1 MSIRNY
7 QPRRRDLA
15 SAGRNRIL
23 LGLLAITI
31 ALQMSYPL
39 IHGNA
44 LTTVTICTV
53 IAGAITMLFHALTAY
68 GFRYFLTYLILTF
81 AFAMGVEELGLHTG
95 WPFGQYTYSPSLGL
109 HLWGMPVLVPFAWIM
124 LAHPVLVA
132 ARRFCTF
139 WIFLFGGLG
148 LMAWDLFLDPQMVA
162 AGRWSWHNSTPHV
175 PFQPEIPLS
184 NTFGWLLAGI
194 ALMALLNFTLPKSR
208 LKLGLSSQ
216 AIKIFIGWTLF
227 SGVVGNIFFFHRP
240 GTALFAGL
248 IFAAIFVPYFLSDAL
263 GRPDSA
269 A

>member
-1 MSIRNY
+1 MSIRSY

-23 LGLLAITI
+23 LALLVITI

-44 LTTVTICTV
+44 LTEVTIFTV
-53 IAGAITMLFHALTAY
+53 IFGAATALFHALTAY
-68 GFRYFLTYLILTF
+68 GIRYFFTYLVITF
-81 AFAMGVEELGLHTG
+81 SFSMGIEELGLHTG
-95 WPFGQYTYSPSLGL
+95 WPFGQYHYSHSLGV
-109 HLWGMPVLVPFAWIM
+109 HLWGMPLLVPFAWIM

-139 WIFLFGGLG
+139 WTFLYGGLG
-148 LMAWDLFLDPQMVA
+148 LMAWDLFLDPQMVE
-162 AGRWSWHNSTPHV
+162 AGRWSWSNASPHV

-194 ALMALLNFTLPKSR
+194 ALMALLNLTLPKSR

-216 AIKIFIGWTLF
+216 AIDIFIGWTLF
-227 SGVVGNIFFFHRP
+227 AGVIGNLFFFHRP
-240 GTALFAGL
+240 GVAIFSGF
-248 IFAAIFVPYFLSDAL
+248 IFALVFIPYFLSDAL
-263 GRPDSA
+263 GRPDNA